1 MIFPNG
7 RGSNICILYFLLLMP
22 GFILCATAQNADVEI
37 LRNINSRESDFKN
50 NFFAFTSNTTYLVN
64 IAIPAAIGAQGIF
77 KHDKRL
83 KEEALFMGGGLVLT
97 TVLTQGMK
105 RVIGRERP
113 FEVYPDIVKRSGG
126 GGYSMP
132 SGHTAAAFYTAASL
146 SFWHPRWYVVVP
158 AFTWAS
164 LVGYGRIYQG
174 VHYPSDVL
182 VGALLG
188 TRNGLAH
195 IQKPAVDAAPEKN
208 VWEEKRVMN
217 AATQQTRVSK
227 KRTH

>member
-1 MIFPNG
+1 MILPNG
-7 RGSNICILYFLLLMP
+7 RCSKICILYFLLLMP

-188 TRNGLAH
+188 TGTAWLTFKSQQWMQRRKKTHGKKNGL
-195 IQKPAVDAAPEKN
+195 
-208 VWEEKRVMN
+208 
-217 AATQQTRVSK
+217 
-227 KRTH
+227 